1 MFLNLPA
8 SVAIKVNIASEKLEK
23 EKYTDD
29 DENDWDD
36 ERQKN
41 DSNVFWKIHIE

>member
-8 SVAIKVNIASEKLEK
+8 SVAIKVYIASEKLEK

-41 DSNVFWKIHIE
+41 DSNVFWKIVIE